1 MAYEVSVR
9 PVLDGWRSHE
19 SALAAIRDR
28 RRPGPAALDAAD
40 RRFGELDRMLS
51 ALRPPD
57 ELLDAHDVLRSA
69 VLMARQAL
77 VIGRRL
83 SVAANR
89 ELADNASSA
98 AVGSEM
104 LRERALDDL
113 VAALKPR
120 RVR

>member
-1 MAYEVSVR
+1 MTGAG
-9 PVLDGWRSHE
+9 PVLAHWTRPI
-19 SALAAIRDR
+19 AASVNLI
-28 RRPGPAALDAAD
+28 AC
-40 RRFGELDRMLS
+40 
-51 ALRPPD
+51 
-57 ELLDAHDVLRSA
+57 DVLRSA

-98 AVGSEM
+98 VVGSEM
-104 LRERALDDL
+104 LRERGLGDL
-113 VAALKPR
+113 VAVLKPR